1 MVTGYQI
8 YDVSGLD
15 DAATGNDDDMVSYV
29 LDLVNEMAG
38 DKDSLAVGREGS
50 QKPPDPADA
59 FGIQAVG
66 RLIQNNNAWI
76 AEEGRGDPQPLTHPQ
91 RVRSHALPGGVRKS
105 DELQDSTDPRM
116 RNAIGLS
123 QPGEMGPGCATLVGS

>member
-8 YDVSGLD
+8 NDVSGLD

-50 QKPPDPADA
+50 QKPPDPADT

-66 RLIQNNNAWI
+66 RLIENNNAWI

-91 RVRSHALPGGVRKS
+91 
-105 DELQDSTDPRM
+105 
-116 RNAIGLS
+116 
-123 QPGEMGPGCATLVGS
+123 